1 MILAVLCDVLRRAR
15 SSSCFFPADLVQPP
29 CACAFECGND
39 ALKEKKL
46 HVVCESVAIVGHC
59 QGGSRAGIPSRSCE
73 FVLTLQRGSNI

>member
-29 CACAFECGND
+29 CACAVECGND
-39 ALKEKKL
+39 ALKEKKQQED
-46 HVVCESVAIVGHC
+46 CESVAIVGHC

-73 FVLTLQRGSNI
+73 FVLTLQRSSNI